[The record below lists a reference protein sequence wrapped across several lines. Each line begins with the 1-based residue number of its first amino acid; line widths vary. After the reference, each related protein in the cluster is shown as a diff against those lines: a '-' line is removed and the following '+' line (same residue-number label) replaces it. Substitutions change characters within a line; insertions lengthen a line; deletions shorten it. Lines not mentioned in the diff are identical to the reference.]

1 MDPKQ
6 QVIDAGIRMLKNG
19 ITIGAWGNISLRDPE
34 SGLIYLTPS
43 GMAYD
48 TLVREDIVV
57 LTPDGTIREGK
68 RKPSVEKELHLSV
81 YRARPEVNAV
91 VHTHPIYST
100 AFSSMGEG
108 IPLLLDEAAQ
118 VLGAPVQAAKYALP
132 GSPELAR
139 SCVEALGTRPWLVC
153 SAPTGRCAWARIWR
167 RPSRSPTCWRPLPGS
182 ISASGPWA
190 GATAP
195 FRRTISPP
203 CSTSS
208 ATVTASNERK
218 RPRRSAG
225 TICAS

>member
-19 ITIGAWGNISLRDPE
+19 ITIGTWGNISLRDPE

-139 SCVEALGTRPWLVC
+139 SCVEALGDKAMSRL
-153 SAPTGRCAWARIWR
+153 SARLPTGL
-167 RPSRSPTCWRPLPGS
+167 RPAALFLES
-182 ISASGPWA
+182 
-190 GATAP
+190 
-195 FRRTISPP
+195 
-203 CSTSS
+203 
-208 ATVTASNERK
+208 
-218 RPRRSAG
+218 
-225 TICAS
+225 

>member
-48 TLVREDIVV
+48 TLVRGDIVV

-139 SCVEALGTRPWLVC
+139 SCVEALGDKAMACLLRSHGAVC
-153 SAPTGRCAWARIWR
+153 LGEDLEKAFTVSNVLEATARIYLCIR
-167 RPSRSPTCWRPLPGS
+167 AMGGRYCP
-182 ISASGPWA
+182 ISEDDI
-190 GATAP
+190 TAMQY
-195 FRRTISPP
+195 FVRHSY
-203 CSTSS
+203 
-208 ATVTASNERK
+208 
-218 RPRRSAG
+218 G
-225 TICAS
+225 QQ

>member
-118 VLGAPVQAAKYALP
+118 VLGAPVQAAT
-132 GSPELAR
+132 SHEPESAR
-139 SCVEALGTRPWLVC
+139 RGGRYQHCGIAASVPAEGWL
-153 SAPTGRCAWARIWR
+153 
-167 RPSRSPTCWRPLPGS
+167 
-182 ISASGPWA
+182 
-190 GATAP
+190 
-195 FRRTISPP
+195 
-203 CSTSS
+203 
-208 ATVTASNERK
+208 
-218 RPRRSAG
+218 
-225 TICAS
+225 

>member
-1 MDPKQ
+1 M
-6 QVIDAGIRMLKNG
+6 
-19 ITIGAWGNISLRDPE
+19 
-34 SGLIYLTPS
+34 
-43 GMAYD
+43 
-48 TLVREDIVV
+48 
-57 LTPDGTIREGK
+57 
-68 RKPSVEKELHLSV
+68 
-81 YRARPEVNAV
+81 

-139 SCVEALGTRPWLVC
+139 SCVEALGDKAMACLLRSHGAVC
-153 SAPTGRCAWARIWR
+153 LGEDLEKAFTVSNVLEATARIYLCIR
-167 RPSRSPTCWRPLPGS
+167 
-182 ISASGPWA
+182 AMA

-195 FRRTISPP
+195 SRRTISPP

-208 ATVTASNERK
+208 AIATASNERK

-225 TICAS
+225 TFCVF